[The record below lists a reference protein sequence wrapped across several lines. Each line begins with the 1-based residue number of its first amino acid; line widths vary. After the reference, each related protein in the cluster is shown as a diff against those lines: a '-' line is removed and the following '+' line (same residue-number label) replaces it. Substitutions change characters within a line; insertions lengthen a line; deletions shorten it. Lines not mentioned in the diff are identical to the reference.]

1 MQKPQRKSSL
11 PVILILLI
19 LIVALA
25 WAGAVSLN
33 RTRAGEGSFLSNLW
47 SKNAEAVEDPYLNGY
62 SQALQ
67 IPPYVKTIML
77 LGSDYTPQNGYRT
90 DVMLLAAFN
99 LKTNEIHL
107 FSLPRDL
114 WVDIPGYYAQRL
126 NVAHAVGG
134 YELLGNTLA
143 YNFGFRP
150 DHYAIAEFSAFKYV
164 VDLLGGL
171 NVQVS
176 EHMEDQCDFTP
187 ERWCVVEPGMHQM
200 DSNFALWYVRARL
213 NSSDFDRNRRA
224 QEVARAIA
232 QKITAPANLVRLPT
246 FIESAL
252 DVIETDMSIS
262 DMWLY
267 IMPLNKFL
275 QPDLAQ
281 GFTLG
286 PNEAVGFV
294 TDEGAMVLQPDY
306 GAIQNILKEVFWIE

>member
-11 PVILILLI
+11 PLILFLLV

-47 SKNAEAVEDPYLNGY
+47 SKNAEVVEDPYLNGY

>member
-47 SKNAEAVEDPYLNGY
+47 SKNAEVVEDPYLNGY

>member
-1 MQKPQRKSSL
+1 
-11 PVILILLI
+11 
-19 LIVALA
+19 
-25 WAGAVSLN
+25 
-33 RTRAGEGSFLSNLW
+33 
-47 SKNAEAVEDPYLNGY
+47 
-62 SQALQ
+62 
-67 IPPYVKTIML
+67 
-77 LGSDYTPQNGYRT
+77 
-90 DVMLLAAFN
+90 
-99 LKTNEIHL
+99 
-107 FSLPRDL
+107 
-114 WVDIPGYYAQRL
+114 
-126 NVAHAVGG
+126 
-134 YELLGNTLA
+134 LGNTLA

>member
-1 MQKPQRKSSL
+1 MQKPQRKSLL
-11 PVILILLI
+11 PVILFLLV
-19 LIVALA
+19 LIVGLA
-25 WAGAVSLN
+25 WLGAVSLN
-33 RTRAGEGSFLSNLW
+33 RARAGEGSFLSNLW
-47 SKNAEAVEDPYLNGY
+47 SKNAEVVEGPYLAGY
-62 SQALQ
+62 SPALQ

-77 LGSDYTPQNGYRT
+77 LGSDYTPQSGYRT

-99 LKTNEIHL
+99 TKTNEIHL

-126 NVAHAVGG
+126 NVAHAGGG
-134 YELLGNTLA
+134 YQTLGDTLA

-164 VDLLGGL
+164 VDLLGGV
-171 NVQVS
+171 NVQVA
-176 EHMEDQCDFTP
+176 ERMEDQCDFTP
-187 ERWCVVEPGMHQM
+187 ERWCVVEPGLREM

-213 NSSDFDRNRRA
+213 NSSDFDRTRRA

-232 QKITAPANLVRLPT
+232 QKITNPANLMRLPA

-252 DVIETDMSIS
+252 DVIETDMTVG

-267 IMPLNKFL
+267 MMPLNKFL
-275 QPDLAQ
+275 KTDLAQ
-281 GFTLG
+281 GYTLTA
-286 PNEAVGFV
+286 NEAVGFV

>member
-1 MQKPQRKSSL
+1 M
-11 PVILILLI
+11 ILFLLV

-25 WAGAVSLN
+25 WVGAVSLN

-47 SKNAEAVEDPYLNGY
+47 SNNAEQLEDPYLAGY
-62 SQALQ
+62 SEALQ

-77 LGSDYTPQNGYRT
+77 LGSDYSPQSGYRT

-99 LKTNEIHL
+99 LKTNEVHL

-134 YELLGNTLA
+134 YQLLGDTLA

-164 VDLLGGL
+164 VDLLGGV
-171 NVQVS
+171 NVQVT
-176 EHMEDQCDFTP
+176 ERMEDQCDFTP
-187 ERWCVVEPGMHQM
+187 ERWCVVEPGMHKM
-200 DSNFALWYVRARL
+200 DSDFALWYVRARL

-232 QKITAPANLVRLPT
+232 REITAPANLVRMPV
-246 FIESAL
+246 FVESAL
-252 DVIETDMSIS
+252 DVIETDMSIG

-267 IMPLNKFL
+267 IVPLNKFL
-275 QPDLAQ
+275 KPDLAQ
-281 GFTLG
+281 GYTLT

>member
-47 SKNAEAVEDPYLNGY
+47 SKNAEVVEDPYLNGY

-187 ERWCVVEPGMHQM
+187 ERWCVVEPGMYQM

>member
-1 MQKPQRKSSL
+1 MQKPERKSSL
-11 PVILILLI
+11 PVILFLLV
-19 LIVALA
+19 LIVGLA
-25 WAGAVSLN
+25 WVGAVSLN
-33 RTRAGEGSFLSNLW
+33 RTRAGEGSFISNLW
-47 SKNAEAVEDPYLNGY
+47 TKNAEVSEDPYLAGY
-62 SQALQ
+62 SEALQ
-67 IPPYVKTIML
+67 IPPYVKTVML
-77 LGSDYTPQNGYRT
+77 LGSDYTPQSGYRT

-107 FSLPRDL
+107 FSFPRDL

-134 YELLGNTLA
+134 YQTLGDTLA

-164 VDLLGGL
+164 VDLLGGI
-171 NVQVS
+171 NVQVT
-176 EHMEDQCDFTP
+176 ERMEDQCDFTP
-187 ERWCVVEPGMHQM
+187 ERWCVVEPGAREM

-213 NSSDFDRNRRA
+213 NSSDFDRTRRA

-232 QKITAPANLVRLPT
+232 QKITSPANLVRLPT

-252 DVIETDMSIS
+252 DVIETDMSLG

-267 IMPLNKFL
+267 MMPLGKFL
-275 QPDLAQ
+275 KPDFAQ
-281 GFTLG
+281 GYTLT

-294 TDEGAMVLQPDY
+294 TDDGAMVLQPDY
-306 GAIQNILKEVFWIE
+306 GAIQNILREVFWIE